1 MLNERIKGWTFF
13 HILPQLQIN
22 KDTIWTDPFS
32 QVFLDLG
39 QVRIG
44 TSREG
49 ILPCRLKLLKT
60 GYTPTVKF
68 ISALAIVKK
77 KNQCTKFFFSFFRGR
92 QNLIQ

>member
-1 MLNERIKGWTFF
+1 MLNERIKGWMFF

-77 KNQCTKFFFSFFRGR
+77 KKINALNFFFI
-92 QNLIQ
+92 L